1 MTGVGGVG
9 EMPAGEFALRLS
21 ALRGTATYAAYLA
34 NASDLE
40 AAITELVEEL
50 RALISDDA
58 VVRIAPRGSEQLIA
72 DLAATSVEI
81 VVADTRTFA
90 APEWKLADRRRSA
103 IAHRGVLV
111 FATTPAS
118 FADLMRNAENLA
130 SWLGGEVFAYP
141 DHAPVAA
148 TQREARLA
156 ALRAWASQTDAEIV
170 EAARAGTLPRDPE
183 YAEWLV
189 LLGHGELLD
198 PAPP

>member
-9 EMPAGEFALRLS
+9 EMPAGEFALRLTT
-21 ALRGTATYAAYLA
+21 LRGTAAYTAYLA

-40 AAITELVEEL
+40 TAMVELEDEL

-58 VVRIAPRGSEQLIA
+58 VVRIAPRSSEQLIA
-72 DLAATSVEI
+72 ELAAMSVEI
-81 VVADTRTFA
+81 VVADTRTFSA
-90 APEWKLADRRRSA
+90 REWALADRRRSA

-141 DHAPVAA
+141 DHDTAAA

-198 PAPP
+198 PTPP

>member
-21 ALRGTATYAAYLA
+21 ALRGTAAYAAYLA

-58 VVRIAPRGSEQLIA
+58 VVQIALRSSEQLIA
-72 DLAATSVEI
+72 YLAATSVEI

-141 DHAPVAA
+141 SHNTAA
-148 TQREARLA
+148 AAQCEARLA
-156 ALRAWASQTDAEIV
+156 ALRTWAAKTDDEVV

-198 PAPP
+198 PTPP